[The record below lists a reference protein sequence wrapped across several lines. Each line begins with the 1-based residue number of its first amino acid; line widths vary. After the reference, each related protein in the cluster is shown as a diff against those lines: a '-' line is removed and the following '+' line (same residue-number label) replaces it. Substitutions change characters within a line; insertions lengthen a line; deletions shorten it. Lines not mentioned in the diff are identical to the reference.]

1 MRGIYHTN
9 SVHSHGGA
17 HHTNTHKRTRTDRKG
32 NNIVVLLVGKLT
44 VRARG
49 GGWGASNTQAHRQKK
64 KQITYSLAYLLI
76 GKLTVLRKLGEHKV
90 EAKAHQTHHNSD
102 RTHAQTHSHRYLL
115 TCRQADGAEAA
126 GRARR
131 EPLAALREASEA
143 AHEADFGPVGTA
155 LACLNKK
162 NI

>member
-49 GGWGASNTQAHRQKK
+49 GGWGASNTQNTSTQTKK
-64 KQITYSLAYLLI
+64 
-76 GKLTVLRKLGEHKV
+76 
-90 EAKAHQTHHNSD
+90 EANNIFAS
-102 RTHAQTHSHRYLL
+102 LL
-115 TCRQADGAEAA
+115 TYRQADGAEEA
-126 GRARR
+126 GRAR
-131 EPLAALREASEA
+131 
-143 AHEADFGPVGTA
+143 GGG
-155 LACLNKK
+155 
-162 NI
+162 